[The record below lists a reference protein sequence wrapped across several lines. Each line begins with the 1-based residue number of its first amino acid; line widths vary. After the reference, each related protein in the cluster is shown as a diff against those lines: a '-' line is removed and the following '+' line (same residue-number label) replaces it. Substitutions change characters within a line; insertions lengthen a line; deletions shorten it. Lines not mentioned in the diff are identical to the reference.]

1 MKRSLFFI
9 IIAFEVCFTVRA
21 QNEAQISQYM
31 FYRESYSP
39 ASIAENDL
47 MTVSGLYRLQWVS
60 FPRAPKTFYFTFN
73 TPLTLGSK
81 RNTVGLIFSNDQ
93 AGAYLTQAVN
103 FQYAYKFPLASGH
116 LSIGTNIGFIS
127 QTIAGD
133 SLHVVDSDYHDDG
146 DVIIPTKSVNDVA
159 FDIALGLYYWDNT
172 KYFGLSLVHLPE
184 PILDLESI
192 MITYIPRMAYFTGG
206 YIFQM
211 LNPKYVLTPS
221 LLVKTDF
228 VTFQAEANVNLEYNQ
243 KYWGGISYRFQDAV
257 VLMAGMRLSNGLTIG
272 YSVDIPTSKII
283 ANSFGSHE
291 IVLSYS
297 FSTDFNR
304 VNRYKSIRIL

>member
-31 FYRESYSP
+31 FYRESYNP
-39 ASIAENDL
+39 ASIAENGL
-47 MTVSGLYRLQWVS
+47 MTVSGLHRIQWVS
-60 FPRAPKTFYFTFN
+60 FPKVPQTTYFTFN
-73 TPLTLGSK
+73 MPLARKNTLGL
-81 RNTVGLIFSNDQ
+81 VFSNDQ
-93 AGAYLTQAVN
+93 SGAYLTQAVN

-127 QTIAGD
+127 QTITGD

-146 DVIIPTKSVNDVA
+146 DVIIPTTSVNDVA
-159 FDIALGLYYWDNT
+159 FDVALGIYYWDNT
-172 KYFGLSLVHLPE
+172 KYFGFSLVHLPE
-184 PILDLESI
+184 PVLDLESV
-192 MITYIPRMAYFTGG
+192 MTTYIPRVAYLTGG
-206 YIFQM
+206 YIFPM

-221 LLVKTDF
+221 LLFKTDF
-228 VTFQAEANVNLEYNQ
+228 VSFQAEANVNLEYNQ

-283 ANSFGSHE
+283 ASSFGSHE

-304 VNRYKSIRIL
+304 VNKYKSIRIL